1 MIPKVIN
8 TTKMRTAKIYENL
21 NQARENQKKS
31 WEVLSVEIGMS
42 RMGLYKTF
50 TKKVMT
56 LDTMIAVCEAL
67 NVDPAE
73 IVGGSFQPKETKASV
88 KDCTTDIRALCD
100 QIDTLSRAAK

>member
-1 MIPKVIN
+1 
-8 TTKMRTAKIYENL
+8 MRTDKIYENL

-31 WEVLSVEIGMS
+31 WEVLSEEIGMS

-50 TKKVMT
+50 SKKVMT

-73 IVGGSFQPKETKASV
+73 IVGGSFQPTPKKAGIKE
-88 KDCTTDIRALCD
+88 CTADIRSLCD
-100 QIDTLSRAAK
+100 QIDTLSRAAG